1 MTKKQDKAIITI
13 LGKDRKGLISG
24 VTGFLARGKINITD
38 IKQSVVQ
45 GLFTMFMT
53 VDLSTGAFGFE
64 DLKAGLGR
72 LAEKLDVDIE
82 VTPFSEY
89 RGLAHIKP
97 RNPYAM
103 VVLGK
108 DRPGIVS
115 DVSSILFSMDLNIE
129 STNLTARGDLI
140 SVKFIID
147 IEDKSPEKVRGAIKQ
162 ASERVG
168 LDVVVLK
175 YENFQREKRLIVFD
189 MDSTIT
195 DDEVIDALAAA
206 GGVEEEV
213 KGITARA
220 MQGDLDFKKALK
232 DRVQLLSGMPVS
244 VLEDIAENLTLT
256 PGTEELLST
265 LKSMGY
271 KTALISGGFTFF
283 TDRLKEELDFDYA
296 YANKLEIEDGRLTG
310 RLRGR
315 IIDAEGK
322 GRIIQELAKKE
333 NISTDHIVA
342 VGDGANDQIMIKNA
356 GLGIAF
362 NAKDLLKKIS
372 DGTISKTNIVGL
384 LNVLGREEK

>member
-1 MTKKQDKAIITI
+1 MMKDNAVITV
-13 LGKDRKGLISG
+13 LGKDKKGLISG
-24 VTGFLARGKINITD
+24 LTGFLARSEINITD

-53 VDLSTGAFGFE
+53 VDLSMGKLSFAE
-64 DLKAGLGR
+64 MEIGLQR
-72 LAEKLDVDIE
+72 LGEKLDVSVE
-82 VTPFSEY
+82 VSPLEKY
-89 RGLAHIKP
+89 KELIPIKP
-97 RNPYAM
+97 RNIYAV

-115 DVSSILFSMDLNIE
+115 DMSAILSSIGINIE
-129 STNLTARGDLI
+129 NTNLTARGDLI

-147 IEDKSPEKVRGAIKQ
+147 LEDKTPETVRDAIKK
-162 ASERVG
+162 AGERVG

-175 YENFQREKRLIVFD
+175 YENFKREKRLIVFD

-195 DDEVIDALAAA
+195 DIEVIDTLAKAA
-206 GGVEEEV
+206 GVEDQV
-213 KGITARA
+213 KHITEKA
-220 MQGDLDFKKALK
+220 MCGDIEFTEALK
-232 DRVQLLSGMPVS
+232 DRVKLLSGMPVE

-265 LKSMGY
+265 LKSLGY

-283 TDRLKEELDFDYA
+283 TDRLKEDLNFDYSF
-296 YANKLEIEDGRLTG
+296 ANKLEIEGGKLTG
-310 RLRGR
+310 RLKGR

-322 GRIIQELAKKE
+322 GKIIQELAKKE
-333 NISTDHIVA
+333 NISTENIVA

-384 LNVLGREEK
+384 LNVLGGEER

>member
-1 MTKKQDKAIITI
+1 MTDKAVITI

-24 VTGFLARGKINITD
+24 VTGFLAQGNVNITD

-53 VDLSTGAFGFE
+53 VDLSTGRLGFE
-64 DLKAGLGR
+64 DLQTGLKR
-72 LAEKLDVDIE
+72 LAEKLQVEIE
-82 VTPFSEY
+82 VTSFSEY
-89 RGLAHIKP
+89 QDHRPVKP
-97 RNPYAM
+97 RNPYAL
-103 VVLGK
+103 VVLGR

-115 DVSSILFSMDLNIE
+115 DVSSILVSMDLNIE

-147 IEDKSPEKVRGAIKQ
+147 IEDKSPETVREAVKQ

-168 LDVVVLK
+168 LDVVVLR

-195 DDEVIDALAAA
+195 DDEVIDALATAA
-206 GGVEEEV
+206 GVEAEV
-213 KGITARA
+213 KSITARA

-232 DRVQLLSGMPVS
+232 DRVKLLTGMPVS

-296 YANKLEIEDGRLTG
+296 YANKLEIVDGRLTG
-310 RLRGR
+310 RIRGR

-333 NISTDHIVA
+333 NISTDNIVA

-384 LNVLGREEK
+384 LNVLGGEER

>member
-1 MTKKQDKAIITI
+1 MMKDNAVITV
-13 LGKDRKGLISG
+13 LGKDKKGLISG
-24 VTGFLARGKINITD
+24 LTGFLARSEINITD

-53 VDLSTGAFGFE
+53 VDLSMGKLSFAE
-64 DLKAGLGR
+64 MEIGLQR
-72 LAEKLDVDIE
+72 LGEKLDVSVE
-82 VTPFSEY
+82 VSPLEKY
-89 RGLAHIKP
+89 KELIPIKP
-97 RNPYAM
+97 RNIYAV

-115 DVSSILFSMDLNIE
+115 DMSAILSSIGINIE
-129 STNLTARGDLI
+129 NTNLTARGDLI

-147 IEDKSPEKVRGAIKQ
+147 LEDKTPETVRDAIKK
-162 ASERVG
+162 AGERVG
-168 LDVVVLK
+168 LDVVVLT
-175 YENFQREKRLIVFD
+175 YENFKREKRLIVFD

-195 DDEVIDALAAA
+195 DIEVIDTLAKAA
-206 GGVEEEV
+206 GVEDQV
-213 KGITARA
+213 KHITEKA
-220 MQGDLDFKKALK
+220 MCGDIEFTEALK
-232 DRVQLLSGMPVS
+232 DRVKLLSGMPVE

-265 LKSMGY
+265 LKSLGY

-283 TDRLKEELDFDYA
+283 TDRLKEDLNFDYSF
-296 YANKLEIEDGRLTG
+296 ANKLEIEGGKLTG
-310 RLRGR
+310 RLKGR

-322 GRIIQELAKKE
+322 GKIIQELAKKE
-333 NISTDHIVA
+333 NISTENIVA

-384 LNVLGREEK
+384 LNVLGGEER

>member
-1 MTKKQDKAIITI
+1 MRDKAVITV
-13 LGKDRKGLISG
+13 LGKDKKGLISG
-24 VTGFLARGKINITD
+24 VTGFLARGGVNITD

-53 VDLSTGAFGFE
+53 VDLSTGTLSFE
-64 DLKAGLGR
+64 EMKKGLER
-72 LAEKLDVDIE
+72 LDDKLAVDIE
-82 VTPFSEY
+82 VTALSQY
-89 RGLAHIKP
+89 KGLAPLKP
-97 RNPYAM
+97 RNPYVV

-115 DVSSILFSMDLNIE
+115 DMSAILFSIGINIE

-147 IEDKSPEKVRGAIKQ
+147 IEDMSPVTLRNAIKK
-162 ASERVG
+162 AGERVG
-168 LDVVVLK
+168 LDVVVLN
-175 YENFQREKRLIVFD
+175 YENFKREKRLIVFD

-195 DDEVIDALAAA
+195 DVEVIDSLARAS
-206 GGVEEEV
+206 GVEEEV
-213 KGITARA
+213 KGITERA
-220 MQGDLDFKKALK
+220 MSGHIDFKNALR
-232 DRVQLLSGMPVS
+232 DRVRLLSGMSVE
-244 VLEDIAENLTLT
+244 VLEDISENLTLT
-256 PGTEELLST
+256 PGSEELLST

-283 TDRLKEELDFDYA
+283 TDKLKDKLNFDYA
-296 YANKLEIEDGRLTG
+296 FANKLEIREGKLTG
-310 RLRGR
+310 RLKGE

-322 GRIIQELAKKE
+322 GRIILELAKRE
-333 NISTDHIVA
+333 NISTDNIVA

-384 LNVLGREEK
+384 LNVLGGEER

>member
-1 MTKKQDKAIITI
+1 MKYKAVITV
-13 LGKDRKGLISG
+13 LGKDKKGLIAG
-24 VTGFLARGKINITD
+24 VTGFLAKGGVNITD

-53 VDLSTGAFGFE
+53 VDLSTDKLAYEEME
-64 DLKAGLGR
+64 DGLNR
-72 LAEKLDVDIE
+72 LGKKLDVNIE
-82 VTPFSEY
+82 VIPLSKYEGFVE
-89 RGLAHIKP
+89 AKP
-97 RNPYAM
+97 RNIYVV

-115 DVSSILFSMDLNIE
+115 DMSAILFSMGVNIE
-129 STNLTARGDLI
+129 GTNLTARGDLI

-147 IEDKSPEKVRGAIKQ
+147 LEAKAPETIKAAIKK
-162 ASERVG
+162 AGERVG

-175 YENFQREKRLIVFD
+175 YENFRREKRLIVFD

-195 DDEVIDALAAA
+195 DVEVIDTLARAA
-206 GGVEEEV
+206 GVEDQV
-213 KGITARA
+213 KHITERA
-220 MQGDLDFKKALK
+220 MSGDLEFKEALK
-232 DRVQLLSGMPVS
+232 DRVRLLSGMPVD
-244 VLEDIAENLTLT
+244 VLEDISLNLTLT

-265 LKSMGY
+265 LKSLGY

-283 TDRLKEELDFDYA
+283 TERLKEKLEFDYA
-296 YANKLEIEDGRLTG
+296 FANKLEIVNGKLTG
-310 RLRGR
+310 RLKGP
-315 IIDAEGK
+315 IIDAQGK
-322 GRIIQELAKKE
+322 GRIIQKLAEKE

-384 LNVLGREEK
+384 LNVLGGEER

>member
-1 MTKKQDKAIITI
+1 MTDKAVITI

-24 VTGFLARGKINITD
+24 VTGFLAQGNVNITD

-53 VDLSTGAFGFE
+53 VDLSTGRLGFE
-64 DLKAGLGR
+64 DLQTGLKR
-72 LAEKLDVDIE
+72 LAEKLQVEIE
-82 VTPFSEY
+82 VTSFSEY
-89 RGLAHIKP
+89 QDHRPVKP
-97 RNPYAM
+97 RNPYAL
-103 VVLGK
+103 VVLGR

-115 DVSSILFSMDLNIE
+115 DVSSILVSMDLNIE

-147 IEDKSPEKVRGAIKQ
+147 IEDKSPEKVREAVKQ

-168 LDVVVLK
+168 LDVVVLR

-195 DDEVIDALAAA
+195 DDEVIDALATAA
-206 GGVEEEV
+206 GVEAEV
-213 KGITARA
+213 KSITARA

-232 DRVQLLSGMPVS
+232 DRVKLLTGMPVS

-296 YANKLEIEDGRLTG
+296 YANKLEIVDGRLTG
-310 RLRGR
+310 RIRGR

-333 NISTDHIVA
+333 NISTDNIVA

-384 LNVLGREEK
+384 LNVLGGEER

>member
-1 MTKKQDKAIITI
+1 I

-24 VTGFLARGKINITD
+24 VTGFLAQGEINITD

-53 VDLSTGAFGFE
+53 VDLSTGRLGFE
-64 DLKAGLGR
+64 ELQTGLKQ
-72 LAEKLDVDIE
+72 LAEKLEVEIE

-89 RGLAHIKP
+89 QDHRPVKP
-97 RNPYAM
+97 RNPYAL
-103 VVLGK
+103 VVLGR

-115 DVSSILFSMDLNIE
+115 DVSSILVSMDLNIE

-147 IEDKSPEKVRGAIKQ
+147 IEDKSPETVREAVKQ

-168 LDVVVLK
+168 LDVVVLR

-195 DDEVIDALAAA
+195 DDEVIDALAEAA
-206 GGVEEEV
+206 GVEEEV
-213 KGITARA
+213 KGITAKA
-220 MQGDLDFKKALK
+220 MCGDLDFKKALK
-232 DRVQLLSGMPVS
+232 DRVKLLTGMPVS
-244 VLEDIAENLTLT
+244 VLENIAENLALT

-296 YANKLEIEDGRLTG
+296 YANKLEIVDGRLTG
-310 RLRGR
+310 RIRGR

-333 NISTDHIVA
+333 NISTENIVA

-384 LNVLGREEK
+384 LNVLGGEER

>member
-1 MTKKQDKAIITI
+1 
-13 LGKDRKGLISG
+13 
-24 VTGFLARGKINITD
+24 
-38 IKQSVVQ
+38 
-45 GLFTMFMT
+45 MT
-53 VDLSTGAFGFE
+53 VDLSTGRLGFE
-64 DLKAGLGR
+64 DLQTGLKR
-72 LAEKLDVDIE
+72 LAEKLQVEIE
-82 VTPFSEY
+82 VTSFSEY
-89 RGLAHIKP
+89 QDHRPVKP
-97 RNPYAM
+97 RNPYAL
-103 VVLGK
+103 VVLGR

-115 DVSSILFSMDLNIE
+115 DVSSILVSMDLNIE

-147 IEDKSPEKVRGAIKQ
+147 IEDKSPEKVREAVKQ

-168 LDVVVLK
+168 LDVVVLR

-195 DDEVIDALAAA
+195 DDEVIDALATAA
-206 GGVEEEV
+206 GVEAEV
-213 KGITARA
+213 KSITARA

-232 DRVQLLSGMPVS
+232 DRVKLLTGMPVS

-296 YANKLEIEDGRLTG
+296 YANKLEIVDGRLTG
-310 RLRGR
+310 RIRGR

-333 NISTDHIVA
+333 NISTDNIVA

-384 LNVLGREEK
+384 LNVLGGEER

>member
-1 MTKKQDKAIITI
+1 MTDKAVITI

-24 VTGFLARGKINITD
+24 VTEFLAQGKINITD

-53 VDLSTGAFGFE
+53 VDLSTGRLGFE
-64 DLKAGLGR
+64 DLQTGLKR
-72 LAEKLDVDIE
+72 LAEKLQVEIE
-82 VTPFSEY
+82 VTSFSEY
-89 RGLAHIKP
+89 QDHRPVKP
-97 RNPYAM
+97 RNPYAL
-103 VVLGK
+103 VVLGR

-115 DVSSILFSMDLNIE
+115 DVSSILVSMDLNIE

-147 IEDKSPEKVRGAIKQ
+147 IEDKSPETVREAVKQ

-168 LDVVVLK
+168 LDVVVLR

-195 DDEVIDALAAA
+195 DDEVIDALATAA
-206 GGVEEEV
+206 GVEAEV
-213 KGITARA
+213 KSITARA

-232 DRVQLLSGMPVS
+232 DRVKLLTGMPVS

-296 YANKLEIEDGRLTG
+296 YANKLDIVDGRLTG
-310 RLRGR
+310 RIRGR

-333 NISTDHIVA
+333 NISTDNIVA

-384 LNVLGREEK
+384 LNVLGGEER

>member
-1 MTKKQDKAIITI
+1 MTDKAVITI

-24 VTGFLARGKINITD
+24 VTGFLAQGEINITD

-53 VDLSTGAFGFE
+53 VDLSTGSLGFE
-64 DLKAGLGR
+64 ELQTGLKQ
-72 LAEKLDVDIE
+72 LAEKLQVEIE

-89 RGLAHIKP
+89 QGHHQVKP
-97 RNPYAM
+97 RNPYAL
-103 VVLGK
+103 VVLGR

-115 DVSSILFSMDLNIE
+115 DVSSILVSMDLNIE

-147 IEDKSPEKVRGAIKQ
+147 IEDKSPETVREAVKQ

-168 LDVVVLK
+168 LDVVVLR

-195 DDEVIDALAAA
+195 DDEVIDALAEAA
-206 GGVEEEV
+206 GVEEEV
-213 KGITARA
+213 KGITAKA
-220 MQGDLDFKKALK
+220 MCGDLDFKKALK
-232 DRVQLLSGMPVS
+232 DRVKLLTGMPVS
-244 VLEDIAENLTLT
+244 VLEDIAENLALT

-296 YANKLEIEDGRLTG
+296 YANKLEIVDGRLTG
-310 RLRGR
+310 KLKGR

-322 GRIIQELAKKE
+322 GRIIGELAKKE
-333 NISTDHIVA
+333 NISTENIVA

-384 LNVLGREEK
+384 LNVLGGEER

>member
-1 MTKKQDKAIITI
+1 MTRKRDKVVITV

-53 VDLSTGAFGFE
+53 VDLSTGDFNFE
-64 DLKAGLGR
+64 ELKTGLQR
-72 LAEKLDVDIE
+72 LSKKLDVDIE
-82 VTPFSEY
+82 VSPFSEY
-89 RGLAHIKP
+89 HDLVTIKP

-115 DVSSILFSMDLNIE
+115 DMSRILFSMDVNIE

-147 IEDKSPEKVRGAIKQ
+147 IEDKPAKAVKEAVKTAG
-162 ASERVG
+162 ERVG
-168 LDVVVLK
+168 LDV
-175 YENFQREKRLIVFD
+175 ENFQKEKRLIVFD

-195 DDEVIDALAAA
+195 DVEVIDSLARAA
-206 GGVEEEV
+206 GVEEKV
-213 KGITARA
+213 KGITAKA
-220 MQGDLDFKKALK
+220 MCGDLDFKKALK
-232 DRVQLLSGMPVS
+232 DRVRLLSGMRITI
-244 VLEDIAENLTLT
+244 LEDIAENLTLT

-283 TDRLKEELDFDYA
+283 TDRLKDDLDFDYA
-296 YANKLEIEDGRLTG
+296 YANRLEIVGDRLTG
-310 RLRGR
+310 RLKGR

-384 LNVLGREEK
+384 LNVLGGDER